1 LKMIFLKLLVV
12 VICSL
17 IHLLHY
23 TCDCFSPY
31 NKYHGAHV
39 TRISYTVPPLFTS
52 SISDQQISEYTKV
65 PGLNIRPSLVD
76 KARTITHVCSSG
88 TLCTSS
94 VMDDVQGFP
103 FGSYVDYI
111 LDENGRPVLLLSEKS
126 LHTLNICSNPCV
138 SLFAQLP
145 RQSSQSAAGLSRV
158 TLMGRVESV
167 PQEELSALAM
177 AFTLIHQYAEQIV
190 DSPKFKFY
198 RIKPEKIYFSGGF
211 GVMATWVDVAEYEA
225 ARPDAL
231 ASEVPQVLARV
242 NIDKQGELLL
252 ICKHFLNLN
261 DVEIVRIQAI
271 DRLGIDLRV
280 KTGDF
285 TDEYRVGFRNEVKSA
300 EDAKSEMVKLF
311 QEAWEREQGYF
322 FSDDLPPFTKYAE
335 DILRP
340 EQQRQIKSGGASGN
354 SNV

>member
-1 LKMIFLKLLVV
+1 
-12 VICSL
+12 
-17 IHLLHY
+17 
-23 TCDCFSPY
+23 
-31 NKYHGAHV
+31 
-39 TRISYTVPPLFTS
+39 
-52 SISDQQISEYTKV
+52 
-65 PGLNIRPSLVD
+65 
-76 KARTITHVCSSG
+76 
-88 TLCTSS
+88 
-94 VMDDVQGFP
+94 MDDVQGFP

-280 KTGDF
+280 KTGTTF
-285 TDEYRVGFRNEVKSA
+285 LPLLHQYCRVSLLLLLLLVNMQRYRLVES
-300 EDAKSEMVKLF
+300 S
-311 QEAWEREQGYF
+311 
-322 FSDDLPPFTKYAE
+322 SSLPPPPHHHHHHHRHCSYCYCYHPNTT
-335 DILRP
+335 I
-340 EQQRQIKSGGASGN
+340 
-354 SNV
+354 

>member
-1 LKMIFLKLLVV
+1 M
-12 VICSL
+12 
-17 IHLLHY
+17 
-23 TCDCFSPY
+23 
-31 NKYHGAHV
+31 
-39 TRISYTVPPLFTS
+39 PPLFTS

-280 KTGDF
+280 KTGTTF
-285 TDEYRVGFRNEVKSA
+285 LPLLHQYCRVSLLLLLLLLVNMQRYRLVES
-300 EDAKSEMVKLF
+300 S
-311 QEAWEREQGYF
+311 
-322 FSDDLPPFTKYAE
+322 SSLPPPPHHHHHHRHCSYCYCYHPNTT
-335 DILRP
+335 I
-340 EQQRQIKSGGASGN
+340 
-354 SNV
+354 